1 LRVRTQCIAGLLWLS
16 LFMPTSASAEQITPE
31 TVQQH
36 FQTARQLAFDG
47 DYRAAID
54 IYRQLLA
61 LQADN
66 VDYLLGLGQAL
77 VWNKQEAQAIPYLNT
92 AVALAPDYEQI
103 YQVLFHAYT
112 ATNNRE
118 QAETIRLAAQERFR
132 QPAWTHEVTDTS
144 TLPSTTSYKLH
155 LANQVEIL
163 GNDRND
169 WRYTTLGMNARFSNN
184 RQLGINL
191 LHTEKFQLNDTTV
204 SIYGNYPLTSNWM
217 LHAVIDYSPTHK
229 VMPHGVGYVQLGYNF
244 NNGWGL
250 LAGGKLARYTESSVR
265 RADLTVEYYI
275 ASLRLAYTVAFN
287 DASNAGNAN
296 NHRVQIGY
304 YLDSGSNIQLSFIS
318 GNEVEKTIGSDRII
332 RTGIETIALWGETRL
347 HDRWGILYAA
357 GYLGLR
363 PDQLQKTSRKFAS
376 LGVSYFF

>member
-1 LRVRTQCIAGLLWLS
+1 
-16 LFMPTSASAEQITPE
+16 MPTSASAEQMSAE
-31 TVQQH
+31 TVQQQ

-265 RADLTVEYYI
+265 TADLTVEYYI
-275 ASLRLAYTVAFN
+275 ASLRLAYTVVFS
-287 DASNAGNAN
+287 DASDAGNAN
-296 NHRVQIGY
+296 NHRLQIGY
-304 YLDSGSNIQLSFIS
+304 YLDSGSNIQLSFTS
-318 GNEVEKTIGSDRII
+318 GDEVEKTTGSDRII

-357 GYLGLR
+357 GYRGLQ
-363 PDQLQKTSRKFAS
+363 PDQLKKTSRKFAS